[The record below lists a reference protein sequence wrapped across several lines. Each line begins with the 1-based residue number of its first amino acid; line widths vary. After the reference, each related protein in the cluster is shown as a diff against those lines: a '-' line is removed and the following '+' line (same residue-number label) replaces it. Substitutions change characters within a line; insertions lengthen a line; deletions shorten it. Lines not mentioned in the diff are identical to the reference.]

1 MYSGRLGTVE
11 DTAGWQVTPVSG
23 GLRDGTSLYAVFTAC
38 STDAGLS

>member
-23 GLRDGTSLYAVFTAC
+23 GLRDGQPSCRIYC
-38 STDAGLS
+38 MQY